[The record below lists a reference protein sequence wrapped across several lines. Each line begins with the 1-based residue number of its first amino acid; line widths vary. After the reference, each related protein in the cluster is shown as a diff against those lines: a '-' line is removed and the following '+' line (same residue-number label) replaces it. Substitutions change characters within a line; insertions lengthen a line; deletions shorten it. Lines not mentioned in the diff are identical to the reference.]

1 MKNLIKKFNGI
12 YVWNVVVNKGKGSD
26 LQFIS
31 YHDSYADAYSRYSCL
46 ENEYK
51 IKSILE
57 RCSLWFSLKYR
68 LNKYFKL
75 DF

>member
-1 MKNLIKKFNGI
+1 MKNLIKKFKSL
-12 YVWNVVVNKGKGSD
+12 YVWRVVVNKGKGSD
-26 LQFIS
+26 LQSIT

-51 IKSILE
+51 VKSILE
-57 RCSLWFSLKYR
+57 RCSLCFSLNYR